1 MVFTSEIIIKL
12 ELECLKIVISF
23 AKISFFQWNSCNFI
37 QKFIFATKKRQF
49 HWKFSVSPKVFWEL
63 GSQDPPLFPPM
74 ELGSVKSFEIK
85 KCIKDLS
92 TISTISGSRNLTI
105 SSISGSRNL
114 LVHFCKFWIQK
125 RQYFRGFWIQKSHH
139 FYNIWIQKYFGPF
152 SWFLD
157 PEIAVFLKFLD
168 PETAPF
174 LQFLDCHSITRNWVI
189 IWIRECSSITSAR
202 FPRFWTP
209 P

>member
-1 MVFTSEIIIKL
+1 MLLRKAGAMLYRSNL
-12 ELECLKIVISF
+12 
-23 AKISFFQWNSCNFI
+23 
-37 QKFIFATKKRQF
+37 
-49 HWKFSVSPKVFWEL
+49 L
-63 GSQDPPLFPPM
+63 GQ
-74 ELGSVKSFEIK
+74 I
-85 KCIKDLS
+85 IKDLS

-189 IWIRECSSITSAR
+189 IWIRECSSITTER
-202 FPRFWTP
+202 FLRFWTP
-209 P
+209 PLRQHYQHKPWPPIPP